1 MMSFKRKQLM
11 QLQGCVNSSVLCVIT
26 FVQAAMTQWHRNC
39 WVGNG
44 IEQAEV
50 MGISLYVLCT
60 DILYSSLTHFIYNSI
75 CVYFMK

>member
-1 MMSFKRKQLM
+1 
-11 QLQGCVNSSVLCVIT
+11 
-26 FVQAAMTQWHRNC
+26 MTQWHSNC
-39 WVGNG
+39 CVGDG
-44 IEQAEV
+44 IEEVEV